1 MYNKVIM
8 NNQTNQMSGTTKGS
22 LKKKLGLKGKTK
34 PGDMIGKMNMLKGN
48 QLKMGIAS
56 PKVAGTIKKII

>member
-1 MYNKVIM
+1 
-8 NNQTNQMSGTTKGS
+8 MSGTTKGS

-34 PGDMIGKMNMLKGN
+34 PGDMIGKMNMLKGK